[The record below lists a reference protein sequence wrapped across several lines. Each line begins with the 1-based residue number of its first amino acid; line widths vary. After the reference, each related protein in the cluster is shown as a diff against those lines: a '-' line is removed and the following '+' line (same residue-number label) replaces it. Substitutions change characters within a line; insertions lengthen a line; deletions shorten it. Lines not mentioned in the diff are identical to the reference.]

1 MMSKILLLALCSLVV
16 DASAINLEDP
26 NLTEAKDQR
35 VLTATVVVPGN
46 AAREILNVSSST
58 SFARSSLVF
67 DGGAS
72 VGGAE
77 DRVAK

>member
-1 MMSKILLLALCSLVV
+1 MKSKILLLALCSFAM
-16 DASAINLEDP
+16 DASAVNLDDP
-26 NLTEAKDQR
+26 NLPETTDQR
-35 VLTATVVVPGN
+35 VLTATAVVPGN
-46 AAREILNVSSST
+46 AAKEILNVSSST

-67 DGGAS
+67 DGGTS